1 VDGAR
6 LVPGF
11 LAGIVAFDV
20 LLNLPGLS
28 SASPLAS
35 LLAPSIDL
43 LVVLA
48 LLMSTAGAS
57 RGVRTGFS
65 VGVSFLVALVIGWQ
79 AYHRWGEPSPWRLV
93 ALGVAACGAGA
104 ASFFLSKLVYRGFK
118 DAMLRNFFLLAAAS
132 CAVIQAIRGPRI
144 FAPGAVPGILRAI
157 GEGFR

>member
-11 LAGIVAFDV
+11 LAGIVLFDI

-48 LLMSTAGAS
+48 LLMSTAGA
-57 RGVRTGFS
+57 GQGARTGFS
-65 VGVSFLVALVIGWQ
+65 VGVSFLVALVFGWQ
-79 AYHRWGEPSPWRLV
+79 AYHTWGEPSAWRLV
-93 ALGVAACGAGA
+93 ALCAAACAAGA
-104 ASFFLSKLVYRGFK
+104 ASFFLSKLVHRGFK
-118 DAMLRNFFLLAAAS
+118 DAILRNLFLLSAAG
-132 CAVIQAIRGPRI
+132 CAVIQAILGPRI
-144 FAPGAVPGILRAI
+144 FAPSTVPAILRAI
-157 GEGFR
+157 GDGFK